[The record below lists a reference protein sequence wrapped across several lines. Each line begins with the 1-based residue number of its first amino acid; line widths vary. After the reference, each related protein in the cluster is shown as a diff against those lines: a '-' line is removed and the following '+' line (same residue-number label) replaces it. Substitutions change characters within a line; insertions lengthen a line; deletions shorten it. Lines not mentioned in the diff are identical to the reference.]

1 MEFIIIAIIAVIL
14 SVILGILFGYNLKK
28 VKKITENKELDEKII
43 KEYIIRLRIH
53 RKSLVLPRMKI
64 PPY

>member
-28 VKKITENKELDEKII
+28 GIG
-43 KEYIIRLRIH
+43 
-53 RKSLVLPRMKI
+53 
-64 PPY
+64 

>member
-28 VKKITENKELDEKII
+28 VKKIKYMID
-43 KEYIIRLRIH
+43 
-53 RKSLVLPRMKI
+53 
-64 PPY
+64 

>member
-28 VKKITENKELDEKII
+28 VKMKLG
-43 KEYIIRLRIH
+43 YILQ
-53 RKSLVLPRMKI
+53 
-64 PPY
+64 

>member
-28 VKKITENKELDEKII
+28 VKGIPVMCI
-43 KEYIIRLRIH
+43 YI
-53 RKSLVLPRMKI
+53 
-64 PPY
+64 

>member
-28 VKKITENKELDEKII
+28 SEKNN
-43 KEYIIRLRIH
+43 
-53 RKSLVLPRMKI
+53 
-64 PPY
+64 

>member
-28 VKKITENKELDEKII
+28 VKK
-43 KEYIIRLRIH
+43 
-53 RKSLVLPRMKI
+53 VLALFRGV
-64 PPY
+64 